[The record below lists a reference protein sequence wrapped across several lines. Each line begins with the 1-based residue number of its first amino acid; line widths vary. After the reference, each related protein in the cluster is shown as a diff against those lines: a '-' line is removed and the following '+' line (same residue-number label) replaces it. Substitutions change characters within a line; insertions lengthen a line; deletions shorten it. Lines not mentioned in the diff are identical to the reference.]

1 MTKEFAQLDKRA
13 TSRLKCRKIKGEY
26 NFRRSIFGTKCRK
39 IWAWGRTRLEW
50 QGASMT
56 SQVNTTLGTNGKAQS
71 KSSTLVC
78 TSHSPHSRLFHE
90 VHIFCCSI
98 FCMRKLTLCNKLD
111 HSSASHMLA
120 KHKFYSLTSTQFL
133 WDHQFRRIPLK
144 LLKKCDI
151 IRLKYFFPSWLI
163 IAWRL

>member
-1 MTKEFAQLDKRA
+1 
-13 TSRLKCRKIKGEY
+13 
-26 NFRRSIFGTKCRK
+26 
-39 IWAWGRTRLEW
+39 
-50 QGASMT
+50 MT

-133 WDHQFRRIPLK
+133 WDHQFRRILLK

-151 IRLKYFFPSWLI
+151 IRLKYFFPSWLM
-163 IAWRL
+163 IAWRILFWEKLKTLSLTIPQWFKIPTKAKMLYMSKPIHMPPI